1 MSERIVVTGM
11 GAVTPIGVGVNSYWS
26 ALTSGKCGVRTI
38 TQYDVDEL
46 PVKIAA
52 EVPDFHPE
60 DHMTK
65 KLVNRTDPFTQ
76 YALAAAGE
84 ALKDIKIDNP
94 ERTGIVMGSAVN
106 GIRTVTRDQERL
118 TKTGNHRRV
127 NPYLMPAFLANVTAA
142 HIAIINKL
150 NGPSLTVCTACSSG
164 VDAIGLATEKLK
176 ADEADMMVAAGAE
189 SIMCPLVIDSLHNLH
204 ALSANNEEPCRAS
217 RPFDKDRDGFVIGE
231 GAGILILETLT
242 HAQKRGA
249 AILAEIVGYAN
260 LGSAFHVTA
269 PEPNG
274 RFESLCMK
282 KALDK
287 AGLHPAD
294 IDYINAHGTA
304 TPIGDR
310 VEIKAMKRTFNHDLG
325 RIPIS
330 STKGAT
336 GHMMGAGGI
345 TEAITCIK
353 VIEEGILPP
362 TLNLETREPGCDD
375 LDFVPQKARNAE
387 VNIAMTNSFGFG
399 GQNASLIIRRFEE

>member
-1 MSERIVVTGM
+1 MSERIVITGM
-11 GAVTPIGVGVNSYWS
+11 GAVTPIGLGVEEYWS
-26 ALTSGKCGVRTI
+26 ALIAGKCGVKTI
-38 TQYDVDEL
+38 TQYDADDL

-76 YALAAAGE
+76 YALAAAKE
-84 ALKDIKIDNP
+84 ALKDVKIDDP

-106 GIRTVTRDQERL
+106 GIRTVTRDQDQL

-127 NPYLMPAFLANVTAA
+127 NPYLMPAFLANVAAA
-142 HIAIINKL
+142 HIAIIYGL

-164 VDAIGLATEKLK
+164 VDAIGIAAEKLK
-176 ADEADMMVAAGAE
+176 TDEADMMVAAGAE
-189 SIMCPLVIDSLHNLH
+189 SIMCPLVIDSLYNLH
-204 ALSANNEEPCRAS
+204 ALSSRNEEPDKAS
-217 RPFDKDRDGFVIGE
+217 RPFDQDRDGFVIGE
-231 GAGILILETLT
+231 GAGILILETLS

-249 AILAEIVGYAN
+249 NILAEIVSYAN

-287 AGLHPAD
+287 AGLSPGD

-304 TPIGDR
+304 TPVGDR
-310 VEIKAMKRTFNHDLG
+310 VEAKAMKKTFGKDIAH
-325 RIPIS
+325 IPIS

-345 TEAITCIK
+345 TETITCIK
-353 VIEEGILPP
+353 AIEEGIIPP
-362 TLNLETREPGCDD
+362 TLNLETKEPGCDNI
-375 LDFVPQKARNAE
+375 DFVSKKARKAV
-387 VNIAMTNSFGFG
+387 VNTAMTNSFGFG
-399 GQNASLIIRRFEE
+399 GQNASLIIRRFE